1 MAKKAKISR
10 QDAQQLASDF
20 ILREQSSATDWR
32 FEIVS
37 VEPDQIRLGDWSV
50 VVDRITSPD
59 VVIDG
64 PEVLIVNG
72 ETGEVK
78 TLASFYQ

>member
-1 MAKKAKISR
+1 MTKKSRISGE
-10 QDAQQLASDF
+10 DARRIASDY
-20 ILREQSSATDWR
+20 LARARSSTTDWH

-37 VEPDQIRLGDWSV
+37 VEPDQIRLGNWSV
-50 VVDRITSPD
+50 VVDCVTSPD
-59 VVIDG
+59 IVIDG

-72 ETGEVK
+72 ETGEVR

>member
-1 MAKKAKISR
+1 MRNSS
-10 QDAQQLASDF
+10 LDF
-20 ILREQSSATDWR
+20 ILREQSSANR
-32 FEIVS
+32 LALRNCAS
-37 VEPDQIRLGDWSV
+37 VEPDQIRLGDWSA